1 MSSRPKILVTSAA
14 GKTGLPTALQ
24 LLEKGYPVRAFV
36 RRLDHRSQKLERAGA
51 EIFTGNQYA
60 LRDMQTAMLDVQRAY
75 QCAPT
80 APNGLH
86 FNAVFTAAAYE
97 AGLEH
102 VVTLSQ
108 WLSSQDHPSL
118 FTREVYLGDILIS
131 MRPDMTVTTINV
143 GWFAD
148 NYLMV
153 LDMAAHLGLLA
164 MPLGDGDAKTNAPP
178 SNDDIASVVVGALCD
193 PARHAGKTYRPTG
206 PELLSPNEIPAA
218 MGKALNRR
226 DRYRNISENMMLKA
240 RRAHPPSNYSE
251 AAVSQLAIYAA
262 EYRRGTFAVNA
273 PTTDVQNV
281 GGREPKNFEAIVRE
295 AMAERPDLGP
305 SFARKLQAMAGF
317 VKLLATTPPDISGIE
332 AGKDFVQLANPAFSQ
347 DDPHWCASHQHNPR
361 RSLEYP
367 AEPPAT
373 SLHAVTEHPT
383 PDLPRAF
390 QCPALQHFSIAT
402 AGLQEILPQPIC
414 RSCRNCAP

>member
-14 GKTGLPTALQ
+14 GKTGLPTTLQ

-36 RRLDHRSQKLERAGA
+36 RRLDHRSQALERAGA
-51 EIFTGNQYA
+51 EIFAGNQYA
-60 LRDMQTAMLDVQRAY
+60 LRDMLTAMQGVQRAY

-80 APNGLH
+80 AANGLH
-86 FNAVFTAAAYE
+86 FNAVFTAAAYQ

-108 WLSSQDHPSL
+108 WLSSRDHPSL
-118 FTREVYLGDILIS
+118 FTREVYLADILIA
-131 MRPDMTVTTINV
+131 MRPGMTVTTVNA

-164 MPLGDGDAKTNAPP
+164 MPLGDGNAKTNAPP

-206 PELLSPNEIPAA
+206 PELLSPNDIAAA
-218 MGKALNRR
+218 MGKALGRR
-226 DRYRNISENMMLKA
+226 VRYRNISEDMMLKA
-240 RRAHPPSNYSE
+240 LRAHPPSNYSE
-251 AAVSQLAIYAA
+251 AAVSQLAIYAD

-273 PTTDVQNV
+273 PTTDVHTV
-281 GGREPKNFEAIVRE
+281 GGREPKDFETIVRE
-295 AMAERPDLGP
+295 AVAQRPDLRP

-317 VKLLATTPPDISGIE
+317 IKLLATTPPSLSAIE
-332 AGKDFVQLANPAFSQ
+332 AGKDFVQLDNPAFSQ
-347 DDPHWCASHQHNPR
+347 DDPDWCVTHQANPDQ
-361 RSLEYP
+361 SCEHP
-367 AEPPAT
+367 APPSAV
-373 SLHAVTEHPT
+373 SLHAIT
-383 PDLPRAF
+383 
-390 QCPALQHFSIAT
+390 
-402 AGLQEILPQPIC
+402 
-414 RSCRNCAP
+414 